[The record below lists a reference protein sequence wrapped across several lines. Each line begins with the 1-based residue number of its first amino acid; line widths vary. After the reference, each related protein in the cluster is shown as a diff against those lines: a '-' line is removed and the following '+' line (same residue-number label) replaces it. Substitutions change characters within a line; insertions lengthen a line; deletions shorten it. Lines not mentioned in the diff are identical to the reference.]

1 MSSASVTAVI
11 YRPAPGMRRMGAGG
25 FSGRMLPGHTRS
37 VKLFCQI
44 DTAAFAS
51 IMIVLVFTV
60 LFGPLLAPTH
70 HGIGADLPKVSHPVA
85 MSRSEREDGMLVTVM
100 RDGSIY
106 FGADKVGSYQVRSK
120 ILDRLKD
127 RSVERKV
134 YIRADGRVWYGTVKE
149 VLDGVRSAG
158 IEQVAFLVDQRR
170 SPMAGR

>member
-1 MSSASVTAVI
+1 MSGADVTAVI
-11 YRPAPGMRRMGAGG
+11 YRPARGMRRMGAEEFGD
-25 FSGRMLPGHTRS
+25 RMLPGHTRS
-37 VKLFCQI
+37 MKLFCQI

-60 LFGPLLAPTH
+60 LFAVWLTPTH
-70 HGIGADLPKVSHPVA
+70 HGIGADLPKVSHSVP
-85 MSRSEREDGMLVTVM
+85 MSRSDREDAMVVTVM

-106 FGADKVGSYQVRSK
+106 FGADKVGPYQVRSK

-134 YIRADGRVWYGTVKE
+134 YIRADKRVWYRTVKE

-158 IEQVAFLVDQRR
+158 IERVAFLVDQRR
-170 SPMAGR
+170 SPTAER

>member
-1 MSSASVTAVI
+1 MSGASVTAVI

-25 FSGRMLPGHTRS
+25 FSGCMLPGHTRS

-44 DTAAFAS
+44 DAAAFAG

-60 LFGPLLAPTH
+60 IFAALLEPSH
-70 HGIGADLPKVSHPVA
+70 RGIGADLPKVSHSVLMP
-85 MSRSEREDGMLVTVM
+85 RSQREDAIVVTIM
-100 RDGSIY
+100 RDGNIY
-106 FGADKVGSYQVRSK
+106 FGADRVGPYQVRSK

-134 YIRADGRVWYGTVKE
+134 YIRADGRVWYRTVKE

-170 SPMAGR
+170 PLMAGR